1 MPMQANPNRT
11 QAACAKVQILT
22 QRGPWLGAGEDVQY
36 NFDDLPHG
44 IRDHGILV
52 LSLLALL
59 VQKST
64 NTDTP
69 PASGLLPAN
78 REVSA

>member
-1 MPMQANPNRT
+1 MFFIST
-11 QAACAKVQILT
+11 KVQILT
-22 QRGPWLGAGEDVQY
+22 QRGPWLGAAEDVQY

-64 NTDTP
+64 NTRILTTCLT
-69 PASGLLPAN
+69 ALEITAFWYSVYLLY
-78 REVSA
+78 